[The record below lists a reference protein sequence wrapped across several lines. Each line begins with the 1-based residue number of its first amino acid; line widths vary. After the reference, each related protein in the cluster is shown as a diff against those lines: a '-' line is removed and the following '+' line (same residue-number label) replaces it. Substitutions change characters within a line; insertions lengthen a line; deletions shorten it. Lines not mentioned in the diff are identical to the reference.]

1 MENQNP
7 LLGGISPDTTQQ
19 VLAMVMA
26 QLASQNKQSDP
37 VADYLEEMKRQD
49 EERKKQEARRTQ
61 NQSMNFPQSSSSTSR
76 GGGTTGVDNAMKVYG
91 AADTASKLYNN
102 ESLISNIG
110 SLASK

>member
-1 MENQNP
+1 MADQDP

-19 VLAMVMA
+19 VLAMVLA
-26 QLASQNKQSDP
+26 QLASQKKQPDP

-49 EERKKQEARRTQ
+49 EERKKQEARRSQ
-61 NQSMNFPQSSSSTSR
+61 NQSMNFPQSSASR
-76 GGGTTGVDNAMKVYG
+76 GGQSGMDNTMKLVG
-91 AADTASKLYNN
+91 AANTASNLYNN